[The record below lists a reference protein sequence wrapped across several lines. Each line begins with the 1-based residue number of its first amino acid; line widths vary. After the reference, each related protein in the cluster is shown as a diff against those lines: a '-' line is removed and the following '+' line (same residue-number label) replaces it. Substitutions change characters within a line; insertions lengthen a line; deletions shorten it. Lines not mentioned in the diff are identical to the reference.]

1 MNAVPLAAASG
12 AADPANLTPFVA
24 DALLGAAAAFV
35 ALAVVVLYR
44 VAKGPTMQDRVIAVN
59 VIGSNTVVILAFLAA
74 AFGEPGFLD
83 VALVYALLN
92 FLMSIAI
99 SKFTVERGGV
109 I

>member
-1 MNAVPLAAASG
+1 VIAPTVAAVTPVVSGVLFGAAS
-12 AADPANLTPFVA
+12 LF
-24 DALLGAAAAFV
+24 ALFAGI
-35 ALAVVVLYR
+35 VLYR
-44 VAKGPTMQDRVIAVN
+44 VYRGPTMQDRVIAVN
-59 VIGSNTVVILAFLAA
+59 VIGSNVVVVLALVAA
-74 AFGEPGFLD
+74 AVDEPMFLD

>member
-1 MNAVPLAAASG
+1 MIATLPLQLSPSASPVLAG
-12 AADPANLTPFVA
+12 V
-24 DALLGAAAAFV
+24 LLGAASLFTLFA
-35 ALAVVVLYR
+35 AVVLFR
-44 VAKGPTMQDRVIAVN
+44 VFRGPTMQDRVIAVN
-59 VIGSNTVVILAFLAA
+59 VIGSNIVVILALVAA
-74 AFGEPGFLD
+74 GFGEPMFLD